1 MMVFFVLA
9 TGASLGA
16 YGRFMLAK
24 LFNHHASFLLWGTLA
39 ANLIG
44 AYCIGLLYA
53 YFFAHQTAHDHWKI
67 LLITGF
73 LGSFTT
79 LSAFSLEV
87 VLALQAGHYLVAMSL
102 VLLHVG
108 GAIVLTTLGL
118 WTYQHLL

>member
-9 TGASLGA
+9 TGATLGA
-16 YGRFMLAK
+16 YGRFMLGK
-24 LFNHHASFLLWGTLA
+24 WFNHHASFLLWGTLA

-67 LLITGF
+67 LLISGF

-79 LSAFSLEV
+79 LSAFSLET
-87 VLALQAGHYLVAMSL
+87 VLALQAGNYMAATSL
-102 VLLHVG
+102 VVLHVG
-108 GAIVLTTLGL
+108 GALILTALGL
-118 WTYQHLL
+118 WTYQYLA

>member
-9 TGASLGA
+9 TGATFGA
-16 YGRFMLAK
+16 YGRFMLTK
-24 LFNHHASFLLWGTLA
+24 LFNNQESFLLWGTLS

-53 YFFAHQTAHDHWKI
+53 YFFDHEMAHDNWKI
-67 LLITGF
+67 LLISGF

-87 VLALQAGHYLVAMSL
+87 VLALQAQQYITAMSL

-108 GAIVLTTLGL
+108 GAFLLTALGL
-118 WTYQHLL
+118 WTYSYWI